1 MFAEKEDT
9 IVAIATPPGMG
20 GIGIIR
26 VSGELAIHIA
36 KGLLHN
42 YSSNL
47 IPNRAIFA
55 NFLAQDGQVLDSGI
69 VIFFKSPHSFTG
81 EDVVEFH
88 GHGGPIILH
97 VLLNRISSLGARLA
111 QPGEF
116 SKRAFLNNKMDLVQA
131 ESIAALINA
140 QTEQAAVAAV
150 KTMQGEFSKRI
161 NIILEDLTTV
171 RMNVEAIIDFPEDD
185 IDQKSYAQFVRNI
198 EDINNKII
206 DLLSTAKQGK
216 LLNDGIRALILGKPN
231 VGKSSLLN
239 CLLGEDRV
247 IVTDIPG
254 TTRDIVSYK
263 VNIDGLV
270 IEFIDTAGMRNTDDL
285 VEQIGIQKAVEEIK
299 LADVIVLIKS
309 AEDLLNLDQR
319 EQLDQSDPLS
329 NLELQDFLP
338 VNINPDLLANKK
350 IILLMNKIDLLQR
363 DPKVICKDNMV
374 VVLISTLYNQGLE
387 LFKQTLKRNVE
398 FTTGASTFIAQERH
412 VAALH
417 QVYHHMILSRK
428 ILMHDLKSLDVFAE
442 ELRLAQEELSQI
454 TGAFSNEDLL
464 NKIFAAF
471 CIGK

>member
-26 VSGELAIHIA
+26 VSGELALPIA
-36 KGLLHN
+36 QGLLHN
-42 YSSNL
+42 DSSKL
-47 IPNRAIFA
+47 IPNRAIYA

-309 AEDLLNLDQR
+309 A
-319 EQLDQSDPLS
+319 
-329 NLELQDFLP
+329 QDFLP